1 MAVGAAAIP
10 MNASEMVGLKSQT
23 DCYVVTEDKDYDPR
37 GVSEYCA
44 PIPFDDVFG
53 CGHFGL
59 PGTCTGA
66 GFPVC
71 CELESNYRKSWY
83 KSATKCSDLHSNV
96 GTKDH
101 EYKYYPCQQQD
112 LIVAKQTQAATCSP
126 CIQLSGQALSTLLNY
141 ILNAGVA
148 GTCGKV
154 CSNLK
159 SKREQ
164 EACDVICE
172 VVGFKAF
179 IKALNHTDLDPLY
192 FCEEVHAC
200 PMAPDNASATIG
212 AVIAQ
217 PSSIAKGDTIELVVE
232 VDVKVP
238 SGLGVFRILING
250 PVTQPVSSSFT
261 LPDGLPVGTQNLA
274 VKIQIKDDDSG
285 DFPTT
290 WSPGSYYF
298 EFEVCQGEC
307 GSKHP
312 HSKVFGRKG
321 ANFTLTETAEINI

>member
-1 MAVGAAAIP
+1 MVRTIVGALVLCVSGIS
-10 MNASEMVGLKSQT
+10 ASPDECQSRVEGT
-23 DCYVVTEDKDYDPR
+23 
-37 GVSEYCA
+37 YCIGPVIA
-44 PIPFDDVFG
+44 PILKLNHTVLHCPSGKHEVCESG
-53 CGHFGL
+53 NYCGEPTGDQ
-59 PGTCTGA
+59 PGKEQCHLMSEA
-66 GFPVC
+66 PLAILQEAV
-71 CELESNYRKSWY
+71 
-83 KSATKCSDLHSNV
+83 
-96 GTKDH
+96 
-101 EYKYYPCQQQD
+101 
-112 LIVAKQTQAATCSP
+112 VAKQTQAATCSP

-164 EACDVICE
+164 AACDVICE

-179 IKALNHTDLDPLY
+179 VKALNHTDLDPLY

-238 SGLGVFRILING
+238 SGVGEYRILING